1 MGQIAEHIGPQ
12 QEKKFARRVLVA
24 KMGQGIGR
32 IIHAAAVRFI
42 AADGKRRMSA
52 NRQLQH
58 FDSILRRSQFPL
70 LLMGRNRSRHEPH
83 RVQLALFATA
93 FRQQQMAEVDGIE
106 AAAED
111 SDAHRM
117 P

>member
-1 MGQIAEHIGPQ
+1 MGQIAEHVGPQ
-12 QEKKFARRVLVA
+12 QKEELAGWILVA
-24 KMGQGIGR
+24 KMGQSIDR

-42 AADGKRRMSA
+42 AADGKGRMSA

-58 FDSILRRSQFPL
+58 LDSILRRSQFPL

-111 SDAHRM
+111 SYAH

>member
-12 QEKKFARRVLVA
+12 QEEKFARRVLVA
-24 KMGQGIGR
+24 KMGQGIDR
-32 IIHAAAVRFI
+32 IIHSAAVRFI

-106 AAAED
+106 TAAED
-111 SDAHRM
+111 SDAHRI